1 MANSSVELAFVG
13 TAGGRHVIKLCR
25 QELEARIPGVILH
38 VFPDISD
45 RTAIRVAVV
54 ANPDVEDLEQLPNL
68 EFVVSIWAGV
78 EGIAGN
84 DRLPGV
90 QMARYVD
97 PSLEAIMTEAVLAHV
112 LNVHRKTYHFLD
124 LQREQRW
131 EQQYYDTPDTLT
143 VGMLG
148 LGELGRGAADALSDH
163 GFTTLGW
170 SRSPKKVEGVETFS
184 GSEGLKAMLPR
195 CNVLVCLLPLTPGT
209 EGILNQDLLS
219 RLPKGATLINLARG
233 GHLVEPDLIEAL
245 DSGRLDLAI
254 LDVFA
259 TEPLPLDDPM
269 WTHPKVK
276 VFPHIAAPTDRER
289 ASVVAAETVEAFLIG
304 AEIQGLVDR
313 DLGY

>member
-1 MANSSVELAFVG
+1 MAFVG

-25 QELEARIPGVILH
+25 KELEARIPGVILH
-38 VFPDISD
+38 VFPDIPDLS
-45 RTAIRVAVV
+45 AIRAVVV

-78 EGIAGN
+78 EGIATN
-84 DRLPGV
+84 NRLPGV

-97 PSLEAIMTEAVLAHV
+97 PSLEATMTEAVLAHV

-124 LQREQRW
+124 LQAEQRW

-148 LGELGRGAADALSDH
+148 LGELGRGAARTLADH

-170 SRSPKKVEGVETFS
+170 SRSPREVQGVETFS

-195 CNVLVCLLPLTPGT
+195 CNVLVCLLPLTPET
-209 EGILNQDLLS
+209 EGILNQNLLS
-219 RLPKGATLINLARG
+219 QLPEGATLINVARG
-233 GHLVEPDLIEAL
+233 GHLVEPDLIKAL
-245 DSGRLDLAI
+245 DSGQLDLAI

-259 TEPLPLDDPM
+259 TEPLPLEDPSSG
-269 WTHPKVK
+269 WVPGEQQKGVPDAH
-276 VFPHIAAPTDRER
+276 
-289 ASVVAAETVEAFLIG
+289 AEPV
-304 AEIQGLVDR
+304 
-313 DLGY
+313 

>member
-1 MANSSVELAFVG
+1 MAFVG

-25 QELEARIPGVILH
+25 KELEARIPGVVLH
-38 VFPDISD
+38 VFPDIPDLS
-45 RTAIRVAVV
+45 AIRAVVV

-78 EGIAGN
+78 EGIAAN
-84 DRLPGV
+84 NRLPGV

-97 PSLEAIMTEAVLAHV
+97 PSLEATMTEAVLAHV

-124 LQREQRW
+124 LQAEQRW

-148 LGELGRGAADALSDH
+148 LGELGRGAALALVDH

-170 SRSPKKVEGVETFS
+170 SRSPREVQGVETFS

-195 CNVLVCLLPLTPGT
+195 CNVLVCLLPLTPET
-209 EGILNQDLLS
+209 EGILNQNLLS
-219 RLPKGATLINLARG
+219 QLPEGATLINVARG
-233 GHLVEPDLIEAL
+233 GHLVEPDLIKAL
-245 DSGRLDLAI
+245 DSGQLDLAI

-259 TEPLPLDDPM
+259 TEPLPLDDPL
-269 WTHPKVK
+269 WTHAKVK

-289 ASVVAAETVEAFLIG
+289 ASVVAAEAVEAFLSG
-304 AEIQGLVDR
+304 AEIKGLVDR